1 MPVWDL
7 DDHLK
12 HERGVKSVIAPFSDQ
27 VSARLPPMLPH
38 LLPSQ
43 LSHKKH
49 FDFMRFS
56 TSILFR
62 SFLNLRLT
70 YHLYVIQLVAVKNCF
85 DDYTAI
91 KDSSRLLVQIEQGSI

>member
-38 LLPSQ
+38 LFAVAAVTQKAFRLHAIFDIYLISIVPQSQ
-43 LSHKKH
+43 IDISPVCNTTCC
-49 FDFMRFS
+49 S
-56 TSILFR
+56 
-62 SFLNLRLT
+62 
-70 YHLYVIQLVAVKNCF
+70 
-85 DDYTAI
+85 
-91 KDSSRLLVQIEQGSI
+91 